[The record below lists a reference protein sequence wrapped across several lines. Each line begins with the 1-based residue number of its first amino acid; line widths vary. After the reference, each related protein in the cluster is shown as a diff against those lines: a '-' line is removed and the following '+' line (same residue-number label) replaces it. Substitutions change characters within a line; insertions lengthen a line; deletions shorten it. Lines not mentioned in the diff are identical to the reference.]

1 MTGVD
6 FYSYCMADVDQDFSD
21 YTAPNK
27 FNILWRAA
35 HSKCL
40 NIIALGQSQLQKDD
54 LFSLLATDFSVS
66 MVNNK
71 ADLNTV
77 LTDYLHILAVRAL
90 FEEPL
95 DLSVTYA
102 SNSSPIKYTFNKRSK
117 LRGVKSTSEPYPSL
131 IKVTG
136 ISGNTAANT
145 TAMYVK
151 QLNDY
156 IYAGYTDFTLSNP
169 TSGNGTYVSGGAVT
183 LIHNNWAKPLD
194 SNARISVLSSPKMT
208 EPRYMIS
215 DTSLSVFPSDW
226 LCQQVFIDY
235 IKYPT
240 VFVDAAD
247 NSVDLLES
255 YTERYMYFTADKMK
269 QIIKETEGDYQAA
282 AAASK
287 ELPTP

>member
-6 FYSYCMADVDQDFSD
+6 FYDYCMLDVDQAYSD
-21 YTAPNK
+21 YTPPDS

-54 LFSLLATDFSVS
+54 LFSLLVTDFSVA

-77 LTDYLHILAVRAL
+77 LTDYLHILAVRTL
-90 FEEPL
+90 FEEQL
-95 DLSVTYA
+95 DLSITNA
-102 SNSSPIKYTFNKRSK
+102 SNTSPIKYTFNKRSK

-131 IKVTG
+131 IKVSG
-136 ISGNTAANT
+136 VGGNTAANT
-145 TAMYVK
+145 VQYVK
-151 QLNDY
+151 QLNDFQ
-156 IYAGYTDFTLSNP
+156 YAGYNDFTLSNP
-169 TSGNGTYVSGGAVT
+169 TSGNGTYTIGGSVT

-194 SNARISVLSSPKMT
+194 SNARISVLSSPKVS

-226 LCQQVFIDY
+226 LCQQIFIDY
-235 IKYPT
+235 IKEPT
-240 VFVDAAD
+240 VFVDAED

-269 QIIKETEGDYQAA
+269 QIIKETESDYKAA
-282 AAASK
+282 AAATK
-287 ELPTP
+287 ELQTP

>member
-1 MTGVD
+1 
-6 FYSYCMADVDQDFSD
+6 
-21 YTAPNK
+21 
-27 FNILWRAA
+27 
-35 HSKCL
+35 
-40 NIIALGQSQLQKDD
+40 
-54 LFSLLATDFSVS
+54 
-66 MVNNK
+66 
-71 ADLNTV
+71 
-77 LTDYLHILAVRAL
+77 
-90 FEEPL
+90 
-95 DLSVTYA
+95 
-102 SNSSPIKYTFNKRSK
+102 
-117 LRGVKSTSEPYPSL
+117 
-131 IKVTG
+131 
-136 ISGNTAANT
+136 
-145 TAMYVK
+145 
-151 QLNDY
+151 
-156 IYAGYTDFTLSNP
+156 
-169 TSGNGTYVSGGAVT
+169 
-183 LIHNNWAKPLD
+183 
-194 SNARISVLSSPKMT
+194 MT